1 MRNDYRDSN
10 NPVGFFLGFVV
21 GTLIGAAVSVV
32 LTPKSGAEVRRYL
45 RETAERS
52 AEEFRNA
59 RAESNPESES

>member
-21 GTLIGAAVSVV
+21 GTLIGATVGVL
-32 LTPKSGAEVRRYL
+32 LTPKSGVEVRNDL
-45 RETAERS
+45 RDAAERS
-52 AEEFRNA
+52 AEAFRTA